1 MVELESSDFF
11 ILSDILMDLKL
22 VPEDLIIPVPKFFME
37 DREKQLEINKSIL
50 VNIKQSNII

>member
-11 ILSDILMDLKL
+11 VLNDILLDLKL

-50 VNIKQSNII
+50 VCTKKFL